1 VGGLLGGVGGGEVAR
16 GGAIFG
22 IGDGRLVAR
31 FNGGADGG
39 ARLAVAAVAVVG
51 ILGAGCLRLLALG
64 GGNAAL
70 DGKGGAVCAGNAE
83 GGGVAADLGRGY
95 CCAGGAAWGVLR
107 LLTLREWQA
116 ASCQHLGF
124 MRVVMVVVVVGAV
137 EGDVNGA
144 EVPRH
149 GGRTARYAAA
159 ALILRARRRG
169 AKTDKGSGARGGR
182 HGLTLAGSA
191 GALAAERG
199 VARLLAVGG
208 RAVAVAMR
216 VSMSMSMSMS
226 AGSSAVHGRHKR
238 ADVRGAVVGGLG
250 S

>member
-1 VGGLLGGVGGGEVAR
+1 VQDLNLHVIHLVDTSFGAAHIFGEGVVDDVGGAIAVVDEQREIRRLAEVGDAAGLLDGSTGKFGLHELDIGAVVGGLLGGVGGGEVAR

-51 ILGAGCLRLLALG
+51 ILGAGRLRLLALG

-70 DGKGGAVCAGNAE
+70 DGEGGAVCAGNAE

-124 MRVVMVVVVVGAV
+124 KKVVVVVVMVVVVVESDG
-137 EGDVNGA
+137 EWGRGA
-144 EVPRH
+144 EAWWAH
-149 GGRTARYAAA
+149 
-159 ALILRARRRG
+159 
-169 AKTDKGSGARGGR
+169 S
-182 HGLTLAGSA
+182 
-191 GALAAERG
+191 
-199 VARLLAVGG
+199 
-208 RAVAVAMR
+208 
-216 VSMSMSMSMS
+216 
-226 AGSSAVHGRHKR
+226 
-238 ADVRGAVVGGLG
+238 
-250 S
+250 